1 MKMPV
6 MRAVVDVLESE
17 GVEVVFGIPGAAIL
31 PLYDALEPSPI
42 RHITVR
48 HEAGGC
54 FAADGY
60 ARVTGKVGVNLG
72 TSGPAG
78 TNMITGLYTAQADS
92 IPLICVTG
100 QAPVTKLHK
109 EAFQA
114 LDIVSVAKPVTKWA
128 VQLKEPAQAPWMFRE
143 AFRVARSGRPGPVLI
158 DLPLDVTGQEIDYEP
173 RVGRPLPVATPEPA
187 PEPIR
192 AAVEMLL
199 DAQRPLI
206 MSGGGVILGEASD
219 ELRALAEYLQIPVT
233 ITLMGKGSFPEDNP
247 LFASMAGLQT
257 QTRWGNQIF
266 LESDVV
272 LAVGARFAE
281 RHMGDPEVYRGD
293 RRFIHIDIEPMQLG
307 RVFEPD
313 LGIVAH
319 ARPALQALREQAA
332 EMTPAREPGEWVG
345 RVGHLRSTLARRD
358 DFDDVPIKPPR
369 VYREMNEYFG
379 PDTTFVT
386 AIGLYQIW
394 SGQFQESFLPRR
406 YLCCGQAGPLG
417 WEVSAAMGAKIAHPE
432 RLVVAVVGDYSFQ
445 FLMEQLAVGA
455 QYQVP
460 VVIVMINNT
469 NLALIRQAETNYG
482 MRYGVDLGYPNP
494 NAADEADDAGV
505 DHCKVMEAFGCAAR
519 RVVEPDE
526 IRPALAWAV
535 EQADRSRRPVL
546 VEVMIE
552 RDALAAIGTSIDA
565 IKEFEPPPEE
575 ASGQEPE
582 DVPARAVG

>member
-1 MKMPV
+1 MKMPA
-6 MRAVVDVLESE
+6 MQAVVDVLESE

-60 ARVTGKVGVNLG
+60 ARTTGKVGVNLG

-92 IPLICVTG
+92 IPLVCVTG
-100 QAPVTKLHK
+100 QAAVPNLHK

-143 AFRVARSGRPGPVLI
+143 AFRVARSGRPGAVLI
-158 DLPLDVTGQEIDYEP
+158 DLPLDVTTQEIDYEP
-173 RVGRPLPVATPEPA
+173 RVSRPLPVAAPEPA

-192 AAVEMLL
+192 AALEMLL
-199 DAQRPLI
+199 DAERPLI
-206 MSGGGVILGEASD
+206 MSGGGVILGEAGD

-233 ITLMGKGSFPEDNP
+233 ITLMGKGSFPEDHP

-319 ARPALQALREQAA
+319 ARPALQALREQAS
-332 EMTPAREPGEWVG
+332 EMTPAREPGEWVA
-345 RVGHLRSTLARRD
+345 RVDHLRSTLTRRD

-369 VYREMNEYFG
+369 VYREMNEFFG
-379 PDTTFVT
+379 RDTTFVT

-394 SGQFQESFLPRR
+394 SGQFQRSFLPRR

-417 WEVSAAMGAKIAHPE
+417 WDVSAAMGAKIAHPE

-445 FLMEQLAVGA
+445 FLMEQLAVAA

-460 VVIVMINNT
+460 IVIVMINNV
-469 NLALIRQAETNYG
+469 NLALIRQAETNYD
-482 MRYGVDLGYPNP
+482 MRYGVDLDYSNP
-494 NAADEADDAGV
+494 NAPDEADDAGV
-505 DHCKVMEAFGCAAR
+505 DHCKIMEAFGCAAR
-519 RVVEPDE
+519 RVVEPDD

-535 EQADRSRRPVL
+535 EQADRSSRPAL

-565 IKEFEPPPEE
+565 IKEFEPPPQE
-575 ASGQEPE
+575 AEAQEPE
-582 DVPARAVG
+582 DVPAKAVG